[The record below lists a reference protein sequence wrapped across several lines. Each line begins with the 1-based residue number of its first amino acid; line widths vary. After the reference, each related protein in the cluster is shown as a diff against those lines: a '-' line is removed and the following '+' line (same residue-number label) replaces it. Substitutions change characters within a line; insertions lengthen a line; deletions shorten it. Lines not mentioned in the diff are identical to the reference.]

1 MDETTIDLRD
11 ILKVLKKRSKLIIG
25 TFIIFVVTA
34 AIVSLMIAPTYE
46 ATTSLRIKQAKG
58 LANSLLGDITGGSS
72 GATKQQMSTYAEIL
86 KSRTVVQQVIEETQQ
101 DKDVKP
107 SYEGFVTRITTQPV
121 KDTEILNV
129 KVQAGSPEEAKYI
142 ANELV
147 AAFLERMTALVR
159 SEQSKVREFIGER
172 MQAAKKELEKAE
184 TELQKYKQNQRIVA
198 PADETRALVDKLST
212 LDKLDADNRVAL
224 EASQARFNSAEQQL
238 GRQKTGF
245 IADNP
250 LIQQRKL
257 KLAELEV
264 ELVGL
269 QQTYTDG
276 HPKIIA
282 LKAAIS
288 ETRNRLSAEIANV
301 VNADS
306 VSANPIYQGLLQSKL
321 QAEAEISVAAAR
333 QQAIQKVLAD
343 SEEQLI
349 KLPGKEQGL
358 IRVMRDANVA
368 QEIYIMLAK
377 RYEEARISEVMEPTD
392 VQIVDVAIAPYKP
405 IKPRKTLNVAIA
417 AVLGLFVGTGLAFA
431 LEYMNRTI
439 RTADDV
445 EQYLGLPVLGSIP
458 AVDSE
463 EGRSKKN
470 MFTRLTSMFKE
481 KQQQHRRH
489 QRHT

>member
-11 ILKVLKKRSKLIIG
+11 IIKVLKKRSKLIIG
-25 TFIIFVVTA
+25 IFLIFVVTA
-34 AIVSLMIAPTYE
+34 AIVSYMIAPTYE
-46 ATTSLRIKQAKG
+46 ATTALRIKQAKG

-86 KSRTVVQQVIEETQQ
+86 KSRTVVQQVIDETQK
-101 DKDVKP
+101 DKEVKP
-107 SYEGFVTRITTQPV
+107 SYEGFVGRITTQPV

-129 KVQAGSPEEAKYI
+129 KVQAGSPEEAQYL

-147 AAFLERMTALVR
+147 VAFLERMTALVR

-172 MQAAKKELEKAE
+172 MQASKIELESAE
-184 TELQKYKQNQRIVA
+184 SELQKYKQNQRIVA
-198 PADETRALVDKLST
+198 PADETKALVDKLST
-212 LDKLDADNRVAL
+212 LDKLDADNRVAI
-224 EASQARFNSAEQQL
+224 EASQARLNSAEQQL

-250 LIQQRKL
+250 LIQQHKL

-264 ELVGL
+264 DLVGL
-269 QQTYTDG
+269 SQTYTDS
-276 HPKIIA
+276 HPKVKA
-282 LKAAIS
+282 TKAAIS
-288 ETRNRLSAEIANV
+288 ETRNRLSAEIAKV

-306 VSANPIYQGLLQSKL
+306 ISSNPLHQGLLQSKL
-321 QAEAEISVAAAR
+321 QAEAELAVAAAR
-333 QQAIQKVLAD
+333 QQAIKKVQTD
-343 SEEQLI
+343 SEEQLN

-358 IRVMRDANVA
+358 VRVMRDAAVA

-377 RYEEARISEVMEPTD
+377 RYEEARINEVMEPTD
-392 VQIVDVAIAPYKP
+392 VQIVDVAVAPKGP
-405 IKPRKTLNVAIA
+405 IKPNKRLNVAIA
-417 AVLGLFVGTGLAFA
+417 AILGLFVGTGLAFA

-463 EGRSKKN
+463 EGSSKKS
-470 MFTRLTSMFKE
+470 MITKLTGMIKQ
-481 KQQQHRRH
+481 KQQHHRRH
-489 QRHT
+489 QRRT